1 MARSEHAT
9 NIQLAAAAQRAH
21 VGAHFAKR
29 GPVRRYAQA
38 ALIDWRRVSAAIDS
52 AGIVLSERIGGL
64 GDGASRSALEAIAR
78 AIAGDAADILIINH
92 A

>member
-1 MARSEHAT
+1 MTRSEHAA
-9 NIQLAAAAQRAH
+9 NIHLTAAAQRAH

-38 ALIDWRRVSAAIDS
+38 ALIDWGRVSAAVMV
-52 AGIVLSERIGGL
+52 AAPVL
-64 GDGASRSALEAIAR
+64 AAI
-78 AIAGDAADILIINH
+78 IIRF

>member
-1 MARSEHAT
+1 MTRNEFAA
-9 NIQLAAAAQRAH
+9 NIHLTAAAQRAH

-38 ALIDWRRVSAAIDS
+38 ALIDWGRVALAVAVAAP
-52 AGIVLSERIGGL
+52 VL
-64 GDGASRSALEAIAR
+64 ASV
-78 AIAGDAADILIINH
+78 IIRF

>member
-1 MARSEHAT
+1 MTRSEHAA
-9 NIQLAAAAQRAH
+9 NIHLTAAAQRAH

-38 ALIDWRRVSAAIDS
+38 ALIDWKRVSVAVMIAAP
-52 AGIVLSERIGGL
+52 
-64 GDGASRSALEAIAR
+64 AR
-78 AIAGDAADILIINH
+78 ASIIIRF

>member
-1 MARSEHAT
+1 MTRSEHAA
-9 NIQLAAAAQRAH
+9 NIHLTAAAQRAH

-38 ALIDWRRVSAAIDS
+38 ALIDWRRVALAVAVAAP
-52 AGIVLSERIGGL
+52 VL
-64 GDGASRSALEAIAR
+64 AS
-78 AIAGDAADILIINH
+78 IIIRF

>member
-1 MARSEHAT
+1 MTRSEHAA
-9 NIQLAAAAQRAH
+9 NIHLTAAAQRAH

-38 ALIDWRRVSAAIDS
+38 ALIDWGRV
-52 AGIVLSERIGGL
+52 
-64 GDGASRSALEAIAR
+64 AIAVS
-78 AIAGDAADILIINH
+78 IAAPGVALIIIRF

>member
-1 MARSEHAT
+1 MTRSEYAA
-9 NIQLAAAAQRAH
+9 NLQLAAAAQRAH

-38 ALIDWRRVSAAIDS
+38 ALIDWRRVALAVAA
-52 AGIVLSERIGGL
+52 AAPV
-64 GDGASRSALEAIAR
+64 R
-78 AIAGDAADILIINH
+78 AAVIIRF

>member
-1 MARSEHAT
+1 MTRHEFAA
-9 NIQLAAAAQRAH
+9 NLQLAAAAQRVH

-38 ALIDWRRVSAAIDS
+38 ALIDWRRVALAVAA
-52 AGIVLSERIGGL
+52 AAPVL
-64 GDGASRSALEAIAR
+64 ASV
-78 AIAGDAADILIINH
+78 IIRF